1 MLKSFWHALEI
12 KFTIKGKT
20 PQYHRIADTHDITI
34 MYGKTPKANVSNKD
48 LYTESLSEGGYP
60 NTKLAPSTVAFCKI
74 VTPLPSNSKKLI
86 INGTF
91 NSIAAKISCDKAYY
105 YMDKIKCRHRI
116 SIT

>member
-1 MLKSFWHALEI
+1 MVI
-12 KFTIKGKT
+12 RPNTIRL
-20 PQYHRIADTHDITI
+20 QIHDITI

-74 VTPLPSNSKKLI
+74 VTPLPSSSKKLI

-91 NSIAAKISCDKAYY
+91 SSIAAKISCDN
-105 YMDKIKCRHRI
+105 IP
-116 SIT
+116 